1 MRGAYSQSMSNITSS
16 IISWVKSH
24 PLLAGL
30 GFVLLAPSFVFGL
43 VFDILG
49 FIGWGRIFLALLIVG
64 GYVAFRFAKSQ
75 LDEYKDTADDALS
88 FARELKDE
96 FYN

>member
-1 MRGAYSQSMSNITSS
+1 MRGAYSQSMSNITSN
-16 IISWVKSH
+16 IISWVKNH

-30 GFVLLAPSFVFGL
+30 GFVLLAPSFVFGFA
-43 VFDILG
+43 FDILG

-64 GYVAFRFAKSQ
+64 GYVAFKFAKSQ
-75 LDEYKDTADDALS
+75 LDEYKDTADEALS